1 MQYEGE
7 LYGKV
12 GRKYLRLNPT
22 STDVDNLLRA
32 SKEMLH
38 RATEGQPK
46 GYADGEIGLT
56 DHQSAAIWL
65 KGAIRQFENSRITHR
80 SQSD

>member
-12 GRKYLRLNPT
+12 GRKYLRLTPT

-38 RATEGQPK
+38 RATEGQSK

-56 DHQSAAIWL
+56 DHQAAAIWL
-65 KGAIRQFENSRITHR
+65 KDTILQFENSEK
-80 SQSD
+80 